1 MKLLQKALPRLLY
14 QLSFIYQF
22 TKDFNLIDGTLN
34 FIMFEI
40 LA

>member
-1 MKLLQKALPRLLY
+1 MKLLQKALSRLLY
-14 QLSFIYQF
+14 QLSLIYQF
-22 TKDFNLIDGTLN
+22 TKDFNLIDGTFN